1 MPKTSTASTGSRPK
15 ENSVGSNENDAARN
29 GLRAVDAV
37 RNILTRTELNPTEER
52 RSDRVVFHVSLDGPA
67 DQGIAQLLVDAERFV
82 VHFIFTGV
90 VPAKRRSK
98 VAEFITR
105 ANWGLIE
112 GNFEM
117 DFDSGALRY
126 RVGIDFSA
134 TELTEPLG
142 EIERKLMDALPIVR
156 GHVYDPAFGG
166 GFSLKVVQPALVPEL
181 LGYGELAV

>member
-1 MPKTSTASTGSRPK
+1 M
-15 ENSVGSNENDAARN
+15 GSNENDAARN

-134 TELTEPLG
+134 TELTEPLVRNAILSG
-142 EIERKLMDALPIVR
+142 MNNIEPFADALQAVIDGSEEPSAAIKSVS
-156 GHVYDPAFGG
+156 
-166 GFSLKVVQPALVPEL
+166 FSPEP
-181 LGYGELAV
+181 E